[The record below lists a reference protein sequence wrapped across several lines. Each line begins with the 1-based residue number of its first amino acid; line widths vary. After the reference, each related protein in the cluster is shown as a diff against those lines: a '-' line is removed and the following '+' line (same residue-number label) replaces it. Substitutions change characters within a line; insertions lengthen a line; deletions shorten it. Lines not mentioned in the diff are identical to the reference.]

1 MDKEFGETVLAPY
14 DTFEDFVLKWMS
26 EENADSWV
34 HFIPQHRYL
43 YDSNDNLMVDFVGRF
58 ENLNEDYEKIRQKI
72 GTGEPLKH
80 LNKTKDKKEND
91 YKKAYT
97 PEMAEKVAQ
106 IYKKDLE
113 LFGYSF
119 E

>member
-58 ENLNEDYEKIRQKI
+58 ENLNEDYEKIREKI